1 LRVVQPLINDGP
13 QRRQIMAVHD
23 VGHNGAPIRL
33 AAKSVPFPT
42 RWRRFGVWTAVFLA
56 AVIHTAQFAMAQDW
70 PTRPVTMVV
79 PFAAGSAS
87 DTLAR
92 ILGARLSEVLGQ
104 QVIIENVGGAGGMT
118 GVARVAKAAPDGYQF
133 VLGGIDTFAQ
143 NQTLYKKPLY
153 NSANDFEPV
162 ALMVEQAIILVTRNE
177 LPVKDLKEFTAYA
190 KANQAKMQYGSAGA
204 GSGSHLACAQLN
216 AAIGV
221 DVTHVPYRGS
231 PPAMQDLIA
240 GRIDYFCAL
249 AAAAMPQISSNS
261 MRAVAILTR
270 NRSPLLPNLASAHEQ
285 GLTDFDSYFW
295 SGFFLPKGTP
305 ATIVQKLHA
314 AGVATLDTPS
324 TQERLKEVGVTVVAA
339 ERRSSDYLKRFL
351 NGEIEKWAVAIKA
364 SGVSLD

>member
-1 LRVVQPLINDGP
+1 
-13 QRRQIMAVHD
+13 MAVLNHAGHHD
-23 VGHNGAPIRL
+23 APSTP
-33 AAKSVPFPT
+33 AANAAPSQT
-42 RWRRFGVWTAVFLA
+42 RWFRFGIWAALFLA
-56 AVIHTAQFAMAQDW
+56 AVTHSAQSALAQEW

-118 GVARVAKAAPDGYQF
+118 GVARVAKSAPDGYQF

-153 NSANDFEPV
+153 NSVADFEPV
-162 ALMVEQAIILVTRNE
+162 ALMVEQAIILVVRNE
-177 LPVKDLKEFTAYA
+177 LPVRNLKEFTAYT
-190 KANQAKMQYGSAGA
+190 KANQAKMQYGSAGV
-204 GSGSHLACAQLN
+204 GSGSHLACAQLD
-216 AAIGV
+216 AALGV
-221 DVTHVPYRGS
+221 EVTHVPYRGS

-249 AAAAMPQISSNS
+249 AAAAMPQLGSNS
-261 MRAVAILTR
+261 MRAVAIMTR

-295 SGFFLPKGTP
+295 SGFFVPKGTP
-305 ATIVQKLHA
+305 AAIVQKLHDA
-314 AGVATLDTPS
+314 SVATLDTPS

-339 ERRSSDYLKRFL
+339 DRRSPDYLKRFL
-351 NGEIEKWAVAIKA
+351 HSEIEKWAVTIKA

>member
-1 LRVVQPLINDGP
+1 MAPHQAVVH
-13 QRRQIMAVHD
+13 HD
-23 VGHNGAPIRL
+23 ASMKFERKSGHQGG
-33 AAKSVPFPT
+33 S
-42 RWRRFGVWTAVFLA
+42 RRFGLWIGVFITALMCTARV
-56 AVIHTAQFAMAQDW
+56 TAQEW
-70 PTRPVTMVV
+70 PVRPVTMVV

-92 ILGARLSEVLGQ
+92 ILGARLSELLGQ
-104 QVIIENVGGAGGMT
+104 QVIVENVGGAGGMT

-133 VLGGIDTFAQ
+133 VLGGTDTFAQ

-153 NSANDFEPV
+153 NSVSDFEPV
-162 ALMVEQAIILVTRNE
+162 ALMVEQPILLVIRNE
-177 LPVKDLKEFTAYA
+177 LAARDLKEFTTYA

-216 AAIGV
+216 AAIGI

-249 AAAAMPQISSNS
+249 AAAAMPQLASNT

-270 NRSPLLPNLASAHEQ
+270 NRSRLFPNVASAHEQ

-305 ATIVQKLHA
+305 APIARRLHA
-314 AGVATLDTPS
+314 AAVTTLDTRS
-324 TQERLKEVGVTVVAA
+324 VQERLKDVGVTVVAP
-339 ERRSSDYLKRFL
+339 ERRSPEYLKSFL
-351 NGEIEKWAVAIKA
+351 NDEIEKWAVTIKA

>member
-1 LRVVQPLINDGP
+1 
-13 QRRQIMAVHD
+13 MAVHKC
-23 VGHNGAPIRL
+23 VANGGH
-33 AAKSVPFPT
+33 
-42 RWRRFGVWTAVFLA
+42 RFGVWTVISIA
-56 AVIHTAQFAMAQDW
+56 ALIHFAHPATAQDW
-70 PTRPVTMVV
+70 PTRPVTMVI

-153 NSANDFEPV
+153 NSVADFEPV
-162 ALMVEQAIILVTRNE
+162 ALMVEQAILLVTRNE
-177 LPVKDLKEFTAYA
+177 LPVKDLKEFTTYT

-216 AAIGV
+216 AALGV
-221 DVTHVPYRGS
+221 DVTHIPYRGS

-249 AAAAMPQISSNS
+249 AAAAMPQLGSNT

-295 SGFFLPKGTP
+295 SGFFLPKGAP
-305 ATIVQKLHA
+305 GPIVRRLHA
-314 AGVATLDTPS
+314 VAVATLDTPS
-324 TQERLKEVGVTVVAA
+324 VQERLKEVGVTVVASD
-339 ERRSSDYLKRFL
+339 RRSPDYLKSFL
-351 NGEIEKWAVAIKA
+351 NREIDKWAVTIKA